1 MTDPIA
7 AAQPPDPVREPR
19 RWRVDT
25 RPLRTSHD
33 FRMIW
38 WSGLISYLG
47 SITTYVAVPFQIKQ
61 LTGSLALAGLLG
73 LAELVPL
80 IVFGLWG
87 GALADARDRKTM
99 VFGCEAGMLLLS
111 AVLMTN
117 TLLPHTQVWLIF
129 VVVALF
135 ATGDALQRP
144 SLDAMIPNVVAHRD
158 LQAASALTSINYD
171 LGAVVGPALA
181 GVLLTAG
188 ATWLAYAFDVVTFVV
203 SLTFLS
209 RIAHV
214 SAPAEDAVAD
224 LRSIAAGLR
233 YAWQRKDLLGTYV
246 VDILAMFFGLTT
258 AIFPFLA
265 VAARRTVGSRACCS
279 PAPAVGSLAVSL
291 TSGWASHVHRH
302 GLAIAWAAGAF
313 GLSMICVGLA
323 PNVWVALVALV
334 ASGAA
339 DMVSGIFRSTVWNG
353 SIPDDMRGRLAGVEL
368 LSYSTGPA
376 LGNTRAGLVASVIG
390 VRGAIASGGLLAAA
404 GAVAVTATMRD
415 FRRYDDRTNPHA
427 SRGAPG
433 VPTPSRGRLPAMAVS
448 ELFDPSAWQEVDGFA
463 DLTDVTYHRAVG
475 TGPSGSPSTGRRCA
489 TRSDRTR
496 STSCT
501 AASSMR
507 ARPPTSGACC

>member
-1 MTDPIA
+1 VTDPIA
-7 AAQPPDPVREPR
+7 ATQPPAPLEGPR

-117 TLLPHTQVWLIF
+117 TLLPRPQVWLIF

-135 ATGDALQRP
+135 ASGDALQRP

-158 LQAASALTSINYD
+158 LQATSALGSIRYHV
-171 LGAVVGPALA
+171 GAVAGPALA

-188 ATWLAYAFDVVTFVV
+188 ATWLAYAFDVITFVV
-203 SLTFLS
+203 SLMFLS

-214 SAPAEDAVAD
+214 SAPAEDAAAD
-224 LRSIAAGLR
+224 LRAIAVGLR
-233 YAWQRKDLLGTYV
+233 YAWRRKDLLGTYV
-246 VDILAMFFGLTT
+246 VDILAMFFGMST

-265 VAARRTVGSRACCS
+265 VALGAPWAVGLLFA
-279 PAPAVGSLAVSL
+279 APAVGELAVSL
-291 TSGWASHVHRH
+291 TSGWTSHVHRH

-313 GLSMICVGLA
+313 GLSMICLGLA
-323 PNVWVALVALV
+323 PNVWVALGALAV
-334 ASGAA
+334 SGAA
-339 DMVSGIFRSTVWNG
+339 DMVSGMFRSTVWNG

-368 LSYSTGPA
+368 LSYSTGPS
-376 LGNTRAGLVASVIG
+376 LGNTRAGLVASAVG
-390 VRGAIASGGLLAAA
+390 VRGALASGGLLAAL
-404 GAVAVTATMRD
+404 GALAVTATMRD
-415 FRRYDDRTNPHA
+415 FRNYDDRTNVHA
-427 SRGAPG
+427 LARRADRG
-433 VPTPSRGRLPAMAVS
+433 
-448 ELFDPSAWQEVDGFA
+448 DGEPWEA
-463 DLTDVTYHRAVG
+463 
-475 TGPSGSPSTGRRCA
+475 TGHGGI
-489 TRSDRTR
+489 
-496 STSCT
+496 
-501 AASSMR
+501 
-507 ARPPTSGACC
+507 

>member
-1 MTDPIA
+1 VTDPIA
-7 AAQPPDPVREPR
+7 AAQPPDPLQQPR

-38 WSGLISYLG
+38 WSGVISYLG

-73 LAELVPL
+73 LVELVPL
-80 IVFGLWG
+80 VVFGLWG

-99 VFGCEAGMLLLS
+99 VFGCEGGLLLLS
-111 AVLMTN
+111 AVLATN
-117 TLLPHTQVWLIF
+117 ALLPHPQVWPIF

-135 ATGDALQRP
+135 AIGDALQRP

-158 LQAASALTSINYD
+158 LQAASALQSISYD

-188 ATWLAYAFDVVTFVV
+188 ATWLAYAFDVLTFIV

-214 SAPAEDAVAD
+214 SVPAEDAVAD
-224 LRSIAAGLR
+224 LRSIADGLR
-233 YAWQRKDLLGTYV
+233 YAWRRKDLLGTYV
-246 VDILAMFFGLTT
+246 VDILAMFFGMTT

-265 VAARRTVGSRACCS
+265 VSLGASWAVGLLFA
-279 PAPAVGSLAVSL
+279 APAVGSLAVSL
-291 TSGWASHVHRH
+291 TSGWTSHVHRH

-313 GLSMICVGLA
+313 GIAMVCVGLA
-323 PNVWVALVALV
+323 PNVWFALVALV

-376 LGNTRAGLVASVIG
+376 LGNARAGLVASAIG
-390 VRGAIASGGLLAAA
+390 VRGALASGGLLAAA

-415 FRRYDDRTNPHA
+415 FRTYDDRTNQHVLA
-427 SRGAPG
+427 RRAGRGGGEP
-433 VPTPSRGRLPAMAVS
+433 
-448 ELFDPSAWQEVDGFA
+448 WQA
-463 DLTDVTYHRAVG
+463 
-475 TGPSGSPSTGRRCA
+475 TGHGGI
-489 TRSDRTR
+489 
-496 STSCT
+496 
-501 AASSMR
+501 
-507 ARPPTSGACC
+507 